1 MSVQNRIK
9 SITELGKFFGA
20 ITSEN
25 ISENSF
31 SDESINEFRQ
41 KMKQSE
47 IQNSWFTDE
56 NLKFCLKQWSKILTE
71 ENLKNWI
78 KQYKTDNSPKN
89 IGVVMA
95 GNLPLVGLHDL
106 ISVILSGHNP
116 IVKTSSKDTVLMSAV
131 IDFLTERN
139 PSLKDVIK
147 KTERLKEQDAV
158 IATGSNNTARYF
170 EYYFKDIPH
179 IIRKNRTSVAVL
191 DGNETK
197 QDLKNLANDIFRYFG
212 LGCRNVTRLY
222 LPENFNT
229 DLLFEAFYDWK
240 EIINHNKYANNYDY
254 NRAVYLMS
262 KDKFLDNNFVILK
275 ESDSFHSP
283 IGVVF
288 YSFYKNSDEVK
299 KELTEKSEEIQCV
312 VGNLFM
318 DFKNSV
324 DFGQTQMPKLN
335 DYADGVDVMKF
346 LEF

>member
-20 ITSEN
+20 ITGEN

-89 IGVVMA
+89 IGIVMA

-312 VGNLFM
+312 VGNLFK